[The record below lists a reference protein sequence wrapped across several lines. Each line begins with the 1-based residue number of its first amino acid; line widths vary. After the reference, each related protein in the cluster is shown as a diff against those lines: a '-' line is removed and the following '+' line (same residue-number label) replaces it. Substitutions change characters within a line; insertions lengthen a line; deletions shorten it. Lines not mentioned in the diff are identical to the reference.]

1 MEKQYID
8 MMLESL
14 QKKEKV
20 LTSLLTKSEEQKVV
34 LSAEEVDWDVF
45 DQLTTDKGELID
57 ELLKLDEGFETLFE
71 RIKEPLTQKKDF
83 YKTEIGFMQATIR
96 SLTEN
101 SAKLETLEQRNKKLV
116 ETKMAESRQNIKQ
129 SKLGSQAAMQYYQRM
144 NRINTLDPQLMDKK
158 S

>member
-14 QKKEKV
+14 QKKESV
-20 LTSLLTKSEEQKVV
+20 LIALLGKSEEQKEV

-71 RIKEPLTQKKDF
+71 RIKEPLTQKKEV

-96 SLTEN
+96 SLTDN
-101 SAKLETLEQRNKKLV
+101 SAKLEALEQRNKKLV
-116 ETKMAESRQNIKQ
+116 ETRMAESRQSIKQ

>member
-20 LTSLLTKSEEQKVV
+20 LISLLGKSEEQKEV
-34 LSAEEVDWDVF
+34 LSAVEVDWDVF

-57 ELLKLDEGFETLFE
+57 ELLKLDEGFEALFD
-71 RIKEPLTQKKDF
+71 RIKEPLTQNKDL

-96 SLTEN
+96 SLTDN
-101 SAKLETLEQRNKKLV
+101 SAKLEALEQRNKKLV
-116 ETKMAESRQNIKQ
+116 ETRMAESRQSIKQ

>member
-20 LTSLLTKSEEQKVV
+20 LISLLGKSEEQKEV
-34 LSAEEVDWDVF
+34 LSAVEVDWDVF

-57 ELLKLDEGFETLFE
+57 ELLKLDEGFEALFE
-71 RIKEPLTQKKDF
+71 RIKEPLTQKKDL

-96 SLTEN
+96 SLTDN
-101 SAKLETLEQRNKKLV
+101 SAKLEALEQRNKKLV
-116 ETKMAESRQNIKQ
+116 ETRMAESRQSIKQ

>member
-14 QKKEKV
+14 QKKESV
-20 LTSLLTKSEEQKVV
+20 LISLLGKSEEQKEV

-71 RIKEPLTQKKDF
+71 RIKEPLTQKKEL

-96 SLTEN
+96 SLTDN
-101 SAKLETLEQRNKKLV
+101 SAKLEALEQRNKKLV
-116 ETKMAESRQNIKQ
+116 ETRMAEIRQNIKQ

>member
-20 LTSLLTKSEEQKVV
+20 LISLLGKSEEQKEV
-34 LSAEEVDWDVF
+34 LSAVEVDWDVF

-71 RIKEPLTQKKDF
+71 RIKEPLTQKKDL

-96 SLTEN
+96 SLTDN
-101 SAKLETLEQRNKKLV
+101 SAKLEALEQRNKKLV
-116 ETKMAESRQNIKQ
+116 ETRMAESRQSIKQ